1 MRLVFALT
9 LLSGTVAL
17 TQEPEVPKD
26 PDPRFGVPV
35 KLKVYPQTTAKKA
48 LGSAVEALARGE
60 TAYLVAHLLD
70 PGFVDFRLAD
80 RAKQYEAE
88 IEVSLA
94 RLRDMQIRNPDK
106 YQPEDRLP
114 TDRVKFAALIVQQS
128 RDRAFKQLVRDVSD
142 KILDD
147 PESFKDMRK
156 LLSDGTFAD
165 TETGAK
171 VTHPA
176 VKDRALYFRKI
187 GDRWFLEDRQ
197 EDLPPPKEPEK
208 KEPEKKGPG
217 M

>member
-9 LLSGTVAL
+9 LLSGTLAL
-17 TQEPEVPKD
+17 AQEPEVPKD
-26 PDPRFGVPV
+26 PDPRFGVAP
-35 KLKVYPQTTAKKA
+35 KMKVYPQSTAKR
-48 LGSAVEALARGE
+48 ALASAIASVQSGD
-60 TAYLVAHLLD
+60 TPYLVAHLMD

-88 IEVSLA
+88 VEVALS
-94 RLRDMQIRNPDK
+94 RLRATQIRNPDK
-106 YQPEDRLP
+106 YPPAERLP
-114 TDRVKFAALIVQQS
+114 TDRAKFAALIVEQS
-128 RDRAFKQLVRDVSD
+128 RERAFKQLVRDVND

-147 PESFKDMRK
+147 PESFRDMRK
-156 LLSDGTFAD
+156 LFSDGKFED
-165 TETGAK
+165 IETGAK

-176 VKDRALYFRKI
+176 VKDRALYFRKV
-187 GDRWFLEDRQ
+187 GDRWFLENRQ